1 MPKDPKRNIQ
11 NYQLRGGHL
20 NEYAFQKS
28 QGEMVQES
36 ELPFNEQTD
45 TPNLAEA
52 TKRMEEVTAKA
63 HRIVEQRKTRGL
75 VESRG
80 RKSIVSIKKSAK
92 KVATRSAKKTT
103 TRPGTKKR
111 AGAASKR
118 SAKKVAMKSTK
129 KATTRAGTKK
139 RATVKTRRQTRASN
153 R

>member
-52 TKRMEEVTAKA
+52 TKRMAEVTAKA

-75 VESRG
+75 VKSG
-80 RKSIVSIKKSAK
+80 ARKSIVSVKKSAK

-103 TRPGTKKR
+103 RPGTKKR
-111 AGAASKR
+111 AAASKR
-118 SAKKVAMKSTK
+118 SAQKVAMKSTK
-129 KATTRAGTKK
+129 KATTRPGTKK
-139 RATVKTRRQTRASN
+139 RATVKTRRQNRASN

>member
-20 NEYAFQKS
+20 NEYEFQKS

-36 ELPFNEQTD
+36 ELPFDDETD

-52 TKRMEEVTAKA
+52 TKRMAEVTAKA

-75 VESRG
+75 VKSG
-80 RKSIVSIKKSAK
+80 ARKSIVSVKKSAK

-103 TRPGTKKR
+103 RPGTKKR
-111 AGAASKR
+111 AAASKR
-118 SAKKVAMKSTK
+118 SAQKVAMKSTK
-129 KATTRAGTKK
+129 KATTRPGTKK
-139 RATVKTRRQTRASN
+139 RATVKTRRQNRASN

>member
-36 ELPFNEQTD
+36 ELPFNDEIAK
-45 TPNLAEA
+45 PNLAEA
-52 TKRMEEVTAKA
+52 TKRMAEVTAKA

-75 VESRG
+75 VKSG
-80 RKSIVSIKKSAK
+80 ARKSIVSVKKSAK

-103 TRPGTKKR
+103 RPGTKKR
-111 AGAASKR
+111 AAASKR
-118 SAKKVAMKSTK
+118 SAQKVAMKSTK
-129 KATTRAGTKK
+129 KATTRPGTKK
-139 RATVKTRRQTRASN
+139 RATVKTRRQNRASN